1 MVVGILLLGS
11 ACVILMEVFLLDREA
26 RQLLMEHAIGLYRLL
41 LGFFE
46 VDDEFGSLMKG
57 GEASA

>member
-1 MVVGILLLGS
+1 
-11 ACVILMEVFLLDREA
+11 
-26 RQLLMEHAIGLYRLL
+26 MEHAIGLYRSL

-57 GEASA
+57 GVASA